1 MYKIYFADNPP
12 RGTKTAR
19 GDEAYSW
26 RDEKAEGSNLRS
38 LIPDRGRLRVV
49 KTRNLP
55 FYRCSS
61 PLGPEGNEVPRAH
74 LAETYKYVSAKLGLN
89 EASTR

>member
-49 KTRNLP
+49 KSPPAPIPVDPAGPDR
-55 FYRCSS
+55 YRGRDKPWESYT
-61 PLGPEGNEVPRAH
+61 PG
-74 LAETYKYVSAKLGLN
+74 
-89 EASTR
+89 

>member
-1 MYKIYFADNPP
+1 MGDRTPFP
-12 RGTKTAR
+12 RGGRSRNKVAVGEPAAGSPHIFTPPLI
-19 GDEAYSW
+19 GW
-26 RDEKAEGSNLRS
+26 EGFT
-38 LIPDRGRLRVV
+38 